1 MLYFKIFSGCGVF
14 DFIGLNKLIYLLCF
28 EIWEY
33 ERLLIFDWL
42 IILGISFYF
51 WIFLEV
57 FLFFVVLVL
66 IEIIDVVD
74 DVIGWEGVVV
84 VYFCWSKVE
93 IKSFFC
99 RYKEYYKYLFYIKII

>member
-1 MLYFKIFSGCGVF
+1 MVFGYDNRLLYFKIFSGCGVF
-14 DFIGLNKLIYLLCF
+14 DFIGLNKLINLLCF

-66 IEIIDVVD
+66 IEIVDVVD

-84 VYFCWSKVE
+84 VYCCWSKVE
-93 IKSFFC
+93 IKIVVF
-99 RYKEYYKYLFYIKII
+99 L